1 VYSDAKGRSLF
12 AVRVEGDSMEPM
24 FLEGDLAIINPHI
37 EASPGN
43 YVLAKTK
50 EGDATLKRFM
60 FRAGIAVLEPLNPSY
75 EHIALSPN
83 IRIVGK
89 VVEKKRVF

>member
-1 VYSDAKGRSLF
+1 
-12 AVRVEGDSMEPM
+12 
-24 FLEGDLAIINPHI
+24 
-37 EASPGN
+37 
-43 YVLAKTK
+43 
-50 EGDATLKRFM
+50 LKRFM